1 MVDRVLFQMWGP
13 FRDGLIASHRF
24 YVSEARTRLLSQF
37 GTMKEDADRYADD
50 WLASRAPYFNPDR
63 DDPAD
68 AYEQAWDES
77 VSFYLQLEDLQKAT
91 RLSVIAGMYHEW
103 EKQLRDWVTR
113 ELGRVIHGSHTR
125 AALWKATIDQL
136 LDFLECWGWPVRS
149 RPYFQRLHQCHLV
162 VNVYKHGE
170 GISFEKLHKDAPQ
183 FLKRDDFPEP
193 LLRFPP
199 DYTNLTVT
207 DDDLDQFSDA
217 IVAFWQDVPE
227 NTFASQIG
235 DLPKWLKNAIEKD
248 QPPA

>member
-1 MVDRVLFQMWGP
+1 MAIQIRTTLDEPETGVSFIPHRPSRPEKAVTTIRMCRVSAVIMARWESL
-13 FRDGLIASHRF
+13 DGLPRPVHLDHGVRNI
-24 YVSEARTRLLSQF
+24 QF
-37 GTMKEDADRYADD
+37 DR
-50 WLASRAPYFNPDR
+50 
-63 DDPAD
+63 
-68 AYEQAWDES
+68 E
-77 VSFYLQLEDLQKAT
+77 T
-91 RLSVIAGMYHEW
+91 
-103 EKQLRDWVTR
+103 DWVTR
-113 ELGRVIHGSHTR
+113 ELGRVIHGSQTR

-136 LDFLECWGWPVRS
+136 LDFLECWGWPVLS